1 MEQRGE
7 VVTPPPQQ
15 TPSFNFNLNDD
26 DLDIK
31 EDSQTTEQEIRNDI
45 YNKLIEN
52 GNDGIF
58 LYQLYKAYQKD
69 KINFAQKWFNGV
81 IKNPETDRPIN
92 PTEYLKLI
100 NKYKSMLEE
109 LGKKMNFNLIQIEKS
124 RHQKKKKKK

>member
-1 MEQRGE
+1 MAEFEQTGQQPHGVEQRGE

-31 EDSQTTEQEIRNDI
+31 EDSQTKEQEIRNDI

-69 KINFAQKWFNGV
+69 KINFAQNGFMV
-81 IKNPETDRPIN
+81 LLKTQKQTD
-92 PTEYLKLI
+92 
-100 NKYKSMLEE
+100 
-109 LGKKMNFNLIQIEKS
+109 Q
-124 RHQKKKKKK
+124 